1 MPKYGQTSNSR
12 LDSVRSKGIKAVFRQ
27 VVRYF
32 DNTIPKYGGTRT
44 IDEQVMLFN
53 RGSSK
58 TLESRHLDGMA
69 VDAIP
74 YPVRWPRELQPDE
87 NGMVHVETAKAY
99 AKDLGRFYYF
109 GGYVLGTADC
119 MGVHLD
125 WGGDWDSDRDVHDQ
139 SFDDLLHFQEKK
151 R

>member
-1 MPKYGQTSNSR
+1 MPRYGQASESR
-12 LDSVRSKGIKAVFRQ
+12 LESVRSKGIKAVFRQ

-32 DNTIPKYGGTRT
+32 DNTIPQFGGART
-44 IDEQVMLFN
+44 IDEQRMLVA

-58 TLESRHLDGMA
+58 TMKSKHLDGMA
-69 VDAIP
+69 LDAIP
-74 YPVRWPRELQPDE
+74 YPVRWPRMLEADE
-87 NGMVHVETAKAY
+87 NGMVSLETARAY

-125 WGGDWDSDRDVHDQ
+125 WGGDWDGDRDVHDQ
-139 SFDDLLHFQEKK
+139 SFDDLLHFQERK